1 MARRKR
7 PLEMEEI
14 ADLVAE
20 DVGDFLEDFD
30 DSDSSSVSAYTDT
43 DQSLKLRQIAG
54 LMQMNKLKVMMI
66 LNVTGKVNQLLKG
79 PFSLYRQ

>member
-7 PLEMEEI
+7 PFEMEEI
-14 ADLVAE
+14 GDLVAE
-20 DVGDFLEDFD
+20 DVGDYLEDFD

-54 LMQMNKLKVMMI
+54 LMQMSKLKVMMI
-66 LNVTGKVNQLLKG
+66 K
-79 PFSLYRQ
+79 SISS